1 MNNFGLT
8 YASTLLIPE
17 RRRPTA
23 KAIKAIFMISVLD
36 FQFQTVTK
44 KKLKLKLKGVELS
57 VLLDVWVEVERSK
70 IDVGGLKKESS
81 ALFV

>member
-1 MNNFGLT
+1 MI
-8 YASTLLIPE
+8 SE

-23 KAIKAIFMISVLD
+23 KAIKAIFIISVLD

-44 KKLKLKLKGVELS
+44 KIKIKILKGVELS

-70 IDVGGLKKESS
+70 IDVGGLKKETS

>member
-1 MNNFGLT
+1 MI
-8 YASTLLIPE
+8 SE

-23 KAIKAIFMISVLD
+23 KAIQAIFMISVLD

-57 VLLDVWVEVERSK
+57 VLLDVWMEVERSK
-70 IDVGGLKKESS
+70 IDVGELKKETS